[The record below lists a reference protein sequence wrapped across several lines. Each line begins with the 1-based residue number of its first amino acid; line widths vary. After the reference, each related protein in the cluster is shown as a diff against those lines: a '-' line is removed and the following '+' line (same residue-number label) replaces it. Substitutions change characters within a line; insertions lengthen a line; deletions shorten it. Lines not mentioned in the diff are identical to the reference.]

1 MSQFRDDKARED
13 KSDESGRKRSF
24 GTPSRTFGSPNKLF
38 KKEPK
43 LRGPTSVLIKVAS
56 LESGVVELVFPKNA
70 EDLREDI
77 KQNLRVGGIK
87 VCHWHPGAG
96 IWSNMER
103 NSKPQQPVLNCSPT
117 DFILDESEF
126 ASEWKIMN
134 ENREYLDLATALE
147 LEFKLPVEEKEEV
160 EVEATADDIQRDI
173 RVLHRIMCMIANKAG
188 ITQEELDA
196 AENSD

>member
-13 KSDESGRKRSF
+13 KSGESGRKRSF

-56 LESGVVELVFPKNA
+56 LESGVVELVFPKTA

-96 IWSNMER
+96 VWSNMDR
-103 NSKPQQPVLNCSPT
+103 HSKPKEPVLNCSPT
-117 DFILDESEF
+117 DFISAATELLD
-126 ASEWKIMN
+126 
-134 ENREYLDLATALE
+134 
-147 LEFKLPVEEKEEV
+147 
-160 EVEATADDIQRDI
+160 
-173 RVLHRIMCMIANKAG
+173 
-188 ITQEELDA
+188 
-196 AENSD
+196 